1 MLDYHIMICYK
12 SHGIC
17 ATDKCAPFD
26 KDSFTVRIPIM
37 AEFIVCYWFC
47 GVDLNKP
54 LINHLS
60 PQIKILC

>member
-1 MLDYHIMICYK
+1 MQELIIGQVF
-12 SHGIC
+12 GIC

-37 AEFIVCYWFC
+37 EEFIICYWFC

-54 LINHLS
+54 LINHVS
-60 PQIKILC
+60 PQIIVLIAVN